1 MATRGTVRLWS
12 DGEGWGV
19 IDSPETPGGCWAGFM
34 HVRVAGFA
42 SLQPG
47 AEVELE
53 WEPARQDG
61 FDFCAVSVW
70 PVGAEPVY
78 KRGSSTGDA
87 YRSSLVIT
95 QDEPGDPAVDSK
107 HSRT

>member
-1 MATRGTVRLWS
+1 MTTRGTVRLWS

-19 IDSPETPGGCWAGFM
+19 IDSPDTPGGCWAGFM

-47 AEVELE
+47 VEVELE
-53 WEPARQDG
+53 WEPVSQDG

-78 KRGSSTGDA
+78 KRGSQTGDA
-87 YRSSLVIT
+87 YRSSLVFA
-95 QDEPGDPAVDSK
+95 QDDPKDHVLDSDQA
-107 HSRT
+107 ST